1 MVIYIKTIK
10 IIINENQKDFWKMS
24 IDLKNNV
31 AKSAIFQNTVEDFE
45 AFTGQIL
52 SSNQLKE
59 FDFSHLNVAII
70 GTDQETVTH
79 LEKICQQAKFVTVFQ
94 ITPHFILPHSQIG
107 IHRLIT
113 HPLIA
118 KNRRLFNNRVKSIL
132 ALRFLETQV
141 NETWLKRLLTPN
153 TARANKTFFKS
164 DSYYTALQRA
174 NCKLQTWPIVKVTD
188 TAIYSM
194 DGTQRPVDIIIRT
207 TP

>member
-1 MVIYIKTIK
+1 
-10 IIINENQKDFWKMS
+10 MS

-45 AFTGQIL
+45 AFTGKIL
-52 SSNQLKE
+52 PSNKLKE

-153 TARANKTFFKS
+153 TARANKTFLNRIATIRHCK
-164 DSYYTALQRA
+164 DQIA
-174 NCKLQTWPIVKVTD
+174 NYKLGIVKVTD

>member
-1 MVIYIKTIK
+1 
-10 IIINENQKDFWKMS
+10 MS
-24 IDLKNNV
+24 IELKNNV
-31 AKSAIFQNTVEDFE
+31 AKSVTFQNAVQDFD

-52 SSNQLKE
+52 LSNTIKAY
-59 FDFSHLNVAII
+59 DFSNLNVAII

-141 NETWLKRLLTPN
+141 NETWLRRLLMPN
-153 TARANKTFFKS
+153 TAQANKTFFKS
-164 DSYYTALQRA
+164 DSYYSALQRS
-174 NCKLQTWPIVKVTD
+174 NCKLQTWPIIKVTQ

-194 DGTQRPVDIIIRT
+194 DGTQHPVDVIIRT
-207 TP
+207 TS

>member
-1 MVIYIKTIK
+1 
-10 IIINENQKDFWKMS
+10 MS

-52 SSNQLKE
+52 PSNKLKE

-132 ALRFLETQV
+132 
-141 NETWLKRLLTPN
+141 
-153 TARANKTFFKS
+153 
-164 DSYYTALQRA
+164 
-174 NCKLQTWPIVKVTD
+174 
-188 TAIYSM
+188 
-194 DGTQRPVDIIIRT
+194 
-207 TP
+207 